1 MPSLASFATAS
12 ALISHIASNTASGI
26 SGVAASAVSVT
37 ISSITVNVQT
47 VLTPSSLSNATNRPL
62 VAQGFANH
70 ANVPVSSVTVT
81 EVTGGRRL
89 FLEAQVPEE
98 ESEERRL
105 QSATVNVA
113 IVASNASDVVTAA
126 QNIHAAVGNATT
138 LAAALA
144 NTTGVT
150 VTATPTVSFAV
161 SVTTVIS
168 SSTPVDAHQI
178 TQDLGSSLNGTA
190 TLHSYDH
197 GGAITTTAKVAPSS
211 HASHSAGFVF
221 VAFMSVLLAIKAI

>member
-12 ALISHIASNTASGI
+12 ALIAHITSQTAS
-26 SGVAASAVSVT
+26 SSNNAASAISVT

-47 VLTPSSLSNATNRPL
+47 VLTPTSLSNTSNRPL
-62 VAQGFANH
+62 VAQAFANH
-70 ANVPVSSVTVT
+70 ANVPVSSVNVT

-105 QSATVNVA
+105 QQSATVNVA

-126 QNIHAAVGNATT
+126 QDIHAAVGNATT
-138 LAAALA
+138 LAAAIA
-144 NTTGVT
+144 NTTGAT

-190 TLHSYDH
+190 TLLSYDH